1 MTIRKMML
9 AASVAMIAVPAAA
22 QDKVQVQWWHAMGG
36 ELGTLLEQVAASFNE
51 SQDQYEV
58 VPSFRGTYAEA
69 MTGAITAFRAGEQP
83 HIVQVFEVGTGTMM
97 AAEGAIYPI
106 YQLMA
111 DTGRSFDPAAYLPTI
126 VGYYTDPEGN
136 MLSFPFNS
144 STPIMYYNKD
154 VFEAA
159 GLDPESPPKTWAE
172 MEAASVKI
180 VESGAAS
187 CGFTTSWPAWL
198 MLENFTAW
206 HNIPMAT
213 QENGFAGFDTEFT
226 FNVELVSNHW
236 DNLKKWQDAGA
247 FKWGGP
253 GPGPDAAPLFYSGD
267 CAMFFGSS
275 ASRAGVLN
283 NTDFEVGFGMQPYY
297 DTVEGAPQNTI
308 IGGATLWV
316 LQGHEDEEYQA
327 VSAFFEYLSQPDV
340 QAKWHQ
346 DTGYLPITQAAYDLT
361 REQGYYEANPG
372 SETALQQMTLNEPT
386 ENSKGIR
393 FGNYVQIRDIVSEEM
408 EAVMSGAKTGQQ
420 ATDSAVERGNALLRE
435 FEAALN

>member
-1 MTIRKMML
+1 MNIRKMML

-36 ELGTLLEQVAASFNE
+36 ELGTLLEQVATTFNE

-159 GLDPESPPKTWAE
+159 GLDANNPPKTWAE
-172 MEAASVKI
+172 MEEASLKI
-180 VESGAAS
+180 IESGAAT

-226 FNVELVSNHW
+226 FNVDLVSNHW

-253 GPGPDAAPLFYSGD
+253 GPGPDAAPLFYSGE

-316 LQGHEDEEYQA
+316 LQGHEEEEYEA
-327 VSAFFEYLSQPDV
+327 VSAFFEYLSQPEV

-408 EAVMSGAKTGQQ
+408 EAVMTGAKTGQE

>member
-1 MTIRKMML
+1 
-9 AASVAMIAVPAAA
+9 
-22 QDKVQVQWWHAMGG
+22 
-36 ELGTLLEQVAASFNE
+36 
-51 SQDQYEV
+51 
-58 VPSFRGTYAEA
+58 
-69 MTGAITAFRAGEQP
+69 
-83 HIVQVFEVGTGTMM
+83 
-97 AAEGAIYPI
+97 
-106 YQLMA
+106 
-111 DTGRSFDPAAYLPTI
+111 
-126 VGYYTDPEGN
+126 
-136 MLSFPFNS
+136 
-144 STPIMYYNKD
+144 
-154 VFEAA
+154 
-159 GLDPESPPKTWAE
+159 

-213 QENGFAGFDTEFT
+213 QENGFAGFDTEFS

-253 GPGPDAAPLFYSGD
+253 GPGPDAAPLFYSGE

-316 LQGHEDEEYQA
+316 LQGHEEEEYEA
-327 VSAFFEYLSQPDV
+327 VSAFFEYLSQPEV

-408 EAVMSGAKTGQQ
+408 EAVMSGSKTGQQ

>member
-1 MTIRKMML
+1 MNIRKMML

-36 ELGTLLEQVAASFNE
+36 ELGTLLEQVATTFNE

-69 MTGAITAFRAGEQP
+69 MTGAITAFRADEQP

-159 GLDPESPPKTWAE
+159 GLDANNPPKTWAE
-172 MEAASVKI
+172 MEEASLKI
-180 VESGAAS
+180 IESGAAT

-253 GPGPDAAPLFYSGD
+253 GPGPDAAPLFYSGE

-316 LQGHEDEEYQA
+316 LQGHEEEEYEA
-327 VSAFFEYLSQPDV
+327 VSAFFEYLSQPEV

-408 EAVMSGAKTGQQ
+408 EAVMTGAKTGQE

>member
-1 MTIRKMML
+1 MNIRKMML

-36 ELGTLLEQVAASFNE
+36 ELGTLLEQVATTFNE

-111 DTGRSFDPAAYLPTI
+111 DTNRTFDPAAYLPTI
-126 VGYYTDPEGN
+126 VGYYTDPQGN

-213 QENGFAGFDTEFT
+213 QENGFAGFDTEFN

-253 GPGPDAAPLFYSGD
+253 GPGPDAAPLFYSGE

-316 LQGHEDEEYQA
+316 LQGHEDAEYEA
-327 VSAFFEYLSQPDV
+327 VSAFFEYLSQPEV

-346 DTGYLPITQAAYDLT
+346 DTGYLPITQASYDLT

-408 EAVMSGAKTGQQ
+408 EAVMSGSKTGQQ

>member
-1 MTIRKMML
+1 MNIRKMML

-36 ELGTLLEQVAASFNE
+36 ELGTLLEQVATTFNE

-159 GLDPESPPKTWAE
+159 GLDANNPPKTWAE

-213 QENGFAGFDTEFT
+213 QENGFAGFDTEFS

-253 GPGPDAAPLFYSGD
+253 GPGPDAAPLFYSGE

-327 VSAFFEYLSQPDV
+327 VSAFFEYLSQPEV

-408 EAVMSGAKTGQQ
+408 EAVMTGAKTGQE

>member
-1 MTIRKMML
+1 MNIRKMML

-36 ELGTLLEQVAASFNE
+36 ELGTLLEQVATSFNE

-213 QENGFAGFDTEFT
+213 QENGFAGFETEFN

-253 GPGPDAAPLFYSGD
+253 GPGPDAAPLFYSGE

-327 VSAFFEYLSQPDV
+327 VSAFFEYLSQPEV